1 MTDEKL
7 LRKILPEVEKPAR
20 YLAGEFNLPDMDKPC
35 DERVCLCFADKYE
48 VGMSNIGLRIL
59 YHMLNDTDGVV
70 CERAF
75 APSTDMAE
83 KMRQNGLRL
92 FSLETRREF
101 SDFDIVGFSIGFEL
115 AYTNVLYM
123 MDLAGVPFY
132 AADRGEEY
140 PLIVAGGPCMVN
152 PAPILAFF
160 DAILVGEGEV
170 NLASFV
176 ELHRKCK
183 AEGLNKKE
191 FLARAAALEGV
202 YVPSIGGKVK
212 RAVVK
217 DLDKAYFPTKILVP
231 GCDIV
236 HDRSTLEL
244 FRGCANG
251 CRFCQ
256 ACFYYRPIRERKK
269 ETLLR
274 QAKELITNT
283 GYEELSLSSLSTSDY
298 SDLKGLVEGLKE
310 EAEKENVKLALP
322 SLRLDSFEAEIYEDT
337 KGASLTFAPEAGTQ
351 RLRDVINKNVSDEN
365 ILSSLRAALE
375 HGVKNVKLYFMIGLP
390 TETEEDLKGIVDIVK
405 LVRKLHAEYGK
416 SKLINITVSTAVFIP
431 KPLTPFQWEE
441 QITIDEMY
449 AKQEYL
455 KRELKL
461 KNVKYSWHD
470 AKSSVIEA
478 ALARGDGRLAAVIE
492 RAYRTGCV
500 FDSWNECFDYD
511 KWMAAFEYCGI
522 DVREYTGA
530 IPTDAPLAWDF
541 IENGV
546 TKAYLLKERELAYKG
561 VTTPNCIGKC
571 NGCGANKLGG
581 CFL

>member
-7 LRKILPEVEKPAR
+7 LKKILPEVEKPAR
-20 YLAGEFNLPDMDKPC
+20 YLGGEFNLPDMDKPC

-75 APSTDMAE
+75 APSVDMAE

-92 FSLETRREF
+92 FSLETRRQF
-101 SDFDIVGFSIGFEL
+101 VDFDIVGFSIGFEL

-152 PAPILAFF
+152 PTPILAFF

-183 AEGLNKKE
+183 AEGLTKKE
-191 FLARAAALEGV
+191 FLARAATLEGV
-202 YVPSIGGKVK
+202 YVPSIGGTVR

-231 GCDIV
+231 SCDIV

-269 ETLLR
+269 DTLLR

-298 SDLKGLVEGLKE
+298 SDLKGLVDGLKE

-365 ILSSLRAALE
+365 ILSSLKAALA

-405 LVRKLHAEYGK
+405 LVRKLHAEYGR

-449 AKQEYL
+449 AKQDYL

-478 ALARGDGRLAAVIE
+478 ALARGDGRLSSVIE
-492 RAYRTGCV
+492 RAYHTGCV

-511 KWMAAFEYCGI
+511 KWIAAFAHCGI

-541 IENGV
+541 IDNGV

-571 NGCGANKLGG
+571 NGCGASKLGG
-581 CFL
+581 CFK

>member
-1 MTDEKL
+1 MVDGEILK
-7 LRKILPEVEKPAR
+7 KILLQVEKPAR
-20 YLAGEFNLPDMDKPC
+20 YLGGEFNLPDTDKPC

-70 CERAF
+70 CERCF
-75 APSTDMAE
+75 APSVDMAQE
-83 KMRQNGLRL
+83 LRKNDIRL

-101 SDFDIVGFSIGFEL
+101 FDFDIVGFSIGFEL

-123 MDLAGVPFY
+123 MDLAGVPFR
-132 AADRGEEY
+132 AADRGEDC

-152 PAPILAFF
+152 PAPILDFF
-160 DAILVGEGEV
+160 DAVLVGEGEV

-176 ELHRKCK
+176 ALHRECKKQGVGK
-183 AEGLNKKE
+183 AE
-191 FLARAAALEGV
+191 FLRRAALLEGV
-202 YVPSIGGKVK
+202 YVPSVGGKVT

-217 DLDKAYFPTKILVP
+217 DLDSAYFPTKILVP
-231 GCDIV
+231 SCDIV

-269 ETLLR
+269 ETLLK
-274 QAKELITNT
+274 QAKELIINT

-298 SDLKGLVEGLKE
+298 SQLKGLVDGLKE

-351 RLRDVINKNVSDEN
+351 RLRDVINKNVGEKDIE
-365 ILSSLRAALE
+365 SSLRAALA

-390 TETEEDLKGIVDIVK
+390 TETEEDLKGIVDIVR
-405 LVRKLHAEYGK
+405 LVRRLHAEYGK
-416 SKLINITVSTAVFIP
+416 SRIINITVSSAVFIP
-431 KPLTPFQWEE
+431 KPLTPFQWEA
-441 QITIDEMY
+441 QIPIEEMY
-449 AKQEYL
+449 AKQDYL
-455 KRELKL
+455 KRELKM
-461 KNVKYSWHD
+461 KNVRYSWHD
-470 AKSSVIEA
+470 AKASVIEA
-478 ALARGDGRLAAVIE
+478 ALARGDRRQSAVIE

-511 KWMAAFEYCGI
+511 KWIEAFAYCGI
-522 DVREYTGA
+522 NPSEYTGA
-530 IPTDAPLAWDF
+530 IPVDRDLAWDF

-546 TKAYLLKERELAYKG
+546 TKKYLLKEREKAYAG
-561 VTTPNCIGKC
+561 ITTPNCIGKC
-571 NGCGANKLGG
+571 NGCGASKLGG
-581 CFL
+581 CFV

>member
-7 LRKILPEVEKPAR
+7 LKKILPEVEKPAR
-20 YLAGEFNLPDMDKPC
+20 YLGGEFNLPDMDKPC

-70 CERAF
+70 CERTF
-75 APSTDMAE
+75 APSVDMAE

-92 FSLETRREF
+92 FSLETRRQF
-101 SDFDIVGFSIGFEL
+101 VDFDIVGFSIGFEL

-152 PAPILAFF
+152 PTPILAFF

-183 AEGLNKKE
+183 AEGLTKKE
-191 FLARAAALEGV
+191 FLARAATLEGV
-202 YVPSIGGKVK
+202 YVPSIGGTVR

-231 GCDIV
+231 SCDIV

-269 ETLLR
+269 DTLLR

-298 SDLKGLVEGLKE
+298 SDLKGLVDGLKE

-365 ILSSLRAALE
+365 ILSSLKAALA

-405 LVRKLHAEYGK
+405 LVRKLHAEYGR

-449 AKQEYL
+449 AKQDYL

-478 ALARGDGRLAAVIE
+478 ALARGDGRLSSVIE

-511 KWMAAFEYCGI
+511 KWIAAFAHCGI

-541 IENGV
+541 IDNGV

-571 NGCGANKLGG
+571 NGCGASKLGG
-581 CFL
+581 CFK

>member
-1 MTDEKL
+1 MVDEEL
-7 LRKILPEVEKPAR
+7 LKKILLEVEKPAR
-20 YLAGEFNLPDMDKPC
+20 YLGGEFNLPDMNKPC

-70 CERAF
+70 CERCF
-75 APSTDMAE
+75 APSVDMAD
-83 KMRQNGLRL
+83 KLREYGIKL

-101 SDFDIVGFSIGFEL
+101 RDFDIVGFSIGFEL

-123 MDLAGVPFY
+123 MDLAGIPFY
-132 AADRGEEY
+132 SDERGEDC

-152 PAPILAFF
+152 PAPILDFF

-170 NLASFV
+170 NLANFV
-176 ELHRKCK
+176 ALHRKCK
-183 AEGLNKKE
+183 AEGMSRKE
-191 FLARAAALEGV
+191 FLKKASELEGV
-202 YVPSIGGKVK
+202 YVPSVGGKVR

-231 GCDIV
+231 SCDIV

-269 ETLLR
+269 DTLLR

-298 SDLKGLVEGLKE
+298 SDLKGLVDGLKE

-351 RLRDVINKNVSDEN
+351 RLRDVINKNVGDKD
-365 ILSSLRAALE
+365 ILSSLTAALE
-375 HGVKNVKLYFMIGLP
+375 RGVKNVKLYFMIGLP

-405 LVRKLHAEYGK
+405 LVRKLHVQCGK
-416 SKLINITVSTAVFIP
+416 SKIINITVSTAVFIP
-431 KPLTPFQWEE
+431 KPLTPFQWEK

-449 AKQEYL
+449 EKQEYL

-478 ALARGDGRLAAVIE
+478 ALARGDRRQSAVIK
-492 RAYRTGCV
+492 RAYETGCV

-511 KWMAAFEYCGI
+511 KWIAAFEYCGI
-522 DVREYTGA
+522 DPSEYTGA
-530 IPTDAPLAWDF
+530 IDTQKELAWDF

-546 TKAYLLKERELAYKG
+546 TKQYLLRERERAYKAE
-561 VTTPNCIGKC
+561 TTPNCIGKC

>member
-1 MTDEKL
+1 MINLDKL
-7 LRKILPEVEKPAR
+7 KEILLTVEKPAR
-20 YLAGEFNLPDMDKPC
+20 YLGGEFNLPDTDKPC
-35 DERVCLCFADKYE
+35 EERVCLCFADKYE

-59 YHMLNDTDGVV
+59 YHMLNDTEGVV
-70 CERAF
+70 CERSF
-75 APSTDMAE
+75 APSVDMAE
-83 KMRQNGLRL
+83 KMRENGIKL
-92 FSLETRREF
+92 FSLETKREF
-101 SDFDIVGFSIGFEL
+101 CDFDIVGFSVGFEL
-115 AYTNVLYM
+115 AYTNILYM
-123 MDLAGVPFY
+123 MDLAGIPFY
-132 AADRGEEY
+132 SKDRGEEY

-152 PAPILAFF
+152 PAPIADFF
-160 DAILVGEGEV
+160 DALLIGEGEV
-170 NLASFV
+170 NLAQFV
-176 ELHRKCK
+176 ALHRECK
-183 AEGLNKKE
+183 KSGLSKQE
-191 FLARAAALEGV
+191 FLKRAAKLEGV
-202 YVPSIGGKVK
+202 YVPSVGGKVK

-231 GCDIV
+231 SCDIV

-269 ETLLR
+269 DTLLK

-298 SDLKGLVEGLKE
+298 SQLKELVEGLKE
-310 EAEKENVKLALP
+310 EAAKENVKLALP

-351 RLRDVINKNVSDEN
+351 RLRDVINKNVCDEN
-365 ILSSLRAALE
+365 IYSSLKAALE

-390 TETEEDLKGIVDIVK
+390 TETEDDLKGIVDIVK
-405 LVRKLHAEYGK
+405 LVSKLHAQYGR
-416 SKLINITVSTAVFIP
+416 SRIINITVSTAVFIP
-431 KPLTPFQWEE
+431 KPLTPFQWEK

-449 AKQEYL
+449 EKQEYL
-455 KRELKL
+455 KRELRL

-470 AKSSVIEA
+470 AKASVIEA
-478 ALARGDGRLAAVIE
+478 ALARGDSKQSAVIR
-492 RAYRTGCV
+492 RAYETGCV

-511 KWMAAFEYCGI
+511 KWVAAFDYCGI
-522 DVREYTGA
+522 DIREYTGA
-530 IPTDAPLAWDF
+530 IPVEKELAWDF

-546 TKAYLLKERELAYKG
+546 TKNYLLRERERAYAAQ
-561 VTTPNCIGKC
+561 TTPNCIGKC

-581 CFL
+581 CFS

>member
-132 AADRGEEY
+132 AADRGEKY

>member
-7 LRKILPEVEKPAR
+7 LKKILPEVEKPAR
-20 YLAGEFNLPDMDKPC
+20 YLGGEFNLPDMDKPC

-75 APSTDMAE
+75 APSVDMAE

-92 FSLETRREF
+92 FSLETRRQF
-101 SDFDIVGFSIGFEL
+101 VDFDIVGFSIGFEL

-183 AEGLNKKE
+183 AEGLTKKE
-191 FLARAAALEGV
+191 FLARAATLEGV
-202 YVPSIGGKVK
+202 YVPSIGGTVR
-212 RAVVK
+212 RAIVK

-231 GCDIV
+231 SCDIV

-269 ETLLR
+269 DTLLR

-298 SDLKGLVEGLKE
+298 SDLKGLVDGLKE

-365 ILSSLRAALE
+365 ILSSLKAALA

-405 LVRKLHAEYGK
+405 LVRKLHAEYGR

-449 AKQEYL
+449 AKQDYL

-478 ALARGDGRLAAVIE
+478 ALARGDGRLSSVIE
-492 RAYRTGCV
+492 KAYHTGCV

-511 KWMAAFEYCGI
+511 KWIAAFAHCGI

-541 IENGV
+541 IDNGV

-571 NGCGANKLGG
+571 NGCGASKLGG
-581 CFL
+581 CFK

>member
-1 MTDEKL
+1 MVDGEILK
-7 LRKILPEVEKPAR
+7 KILLQVEKPAR
-20 YLAGEFNLPDMDKPC
+20 YLGGEFNLPDTDKPC

-70 CERAF
+70 CERCF
-75 APSTDMAE
+75 APSVDMAQE
-83 KMRQNGLRL
+83 LRKNDIRL

-101 SDFDIVGFSIGFEL
+101 FDFDIVGFSIGFEL

-123 MDLAGVPFY
+123 MDLAGVPFR
-132 AADRGEEY
+132 AADRGEDC

-152 PAPILAFF
+152 PAPILDFF
-160 DAILVGEGEV
+160 DAVLVGEGEV

-176 ELHRKCK
+176 ALHRECKKQGVGK
-183 AEGLNKKE
+183 AE
-191 FLARAAALEGV
+191 FLRRAALLKGV
-202 YVPSIGGKVK
+202 YVPSVGGKVT

-217 DLDKAYFPTKILVP
+217 DLDSAYFPTKILVP
-231 GCDIV
+231 SCDIV

-269 ETLLR
+269 ETLLK
-274 QAKELITNT
+274 QAKELIINT

-298 SDLKGLVEGLKE
+298 SQLKGLVDGLKE

-351 RLRDVINKNVSDEN
+351 RLRDVINKNVGEKDIE
-365 ILSSLRAALE
+365 SSLKAALA

-390 TETEEDLKGIVDIVK
+390 TETEEDLKGIVDIVR
-405 LVRKLHAEYGK
+405 LVRRLHAEYGK
-416 SKLINITVSTAVFIP
+416 SRIINITVSTAVFIP
-431 KPLTPFQWEE
+431 KPLTPFQWEA
-441 QITIDEMY
+441 QIPIEEMY
-449 AKQEYL
+449 AKQDYL
-455 KRELKL
+455 KRELKM

-470 AKSSVIEA
+470 AKASVIEA
-478 ALARGDGRLAAVIE
+478 ALARGDRRQSAVIE
-492 RAYRTGCV
+492 RAYAEGCV

-511 KWMAAFEYCGI
+511 KWIEAFAYCGI
-522 DVREYTGA
+522 NPSEYTGA
-530 IPTDAPLAWDF
+530 IPIDRDLAWDF

-546 TKAYLLKERELAYKG
+546 TKKYLLKEREKAYAG
-561 VTTPNCIGKC
+561 ITTPNCIGKC
-571 NGCGANKLGG
+571 NGCGASKLGG
-581 CFL
+581 CFV